1 MTRFWKGYLAAG
13 AVLVGLYGVGE
24 AVGWETGTAARARMD
39 PSVRQSPGGWRS
51 WTFWHRGVHGGK

>member
-1 MTRFWKGYLAAG
+1 MAALRIFGVIGALLAGGYAWS
-13 AVLVGLYGVGE
+13 E
-24 AVGWETGTAARARMD
+24 AVGWETGTAARARID